1 MTYGLFFGCVIPN
14 NYPGVEY
21 AVRWLFSEAGFE
33 VDYCD
38 IPKASC
44 CPAPGIYYSTD
55 KETWL
60 TLAARNLC
68 LAQDLGVEI
77 VAVCNSCFGSLKK
90 ATNYLENPNYL
101 GKANKHLSLIGK
113 KYRGIL
119 TIENDRRVYKPIPVK
134 HFVDVMYS
142 DIGIKAIKDKVV
154 KPLTN
159 IKIAVQYGCHYLRPT
174 ESLRIDDS
182 NSPKKVDELVNALG
196 CVSVDYDTKY
206 DCCGGGIRAELLEIS
221 TAMAEDKLKGIQDG
235 KADVIVTPCPYC
247 LLQLD
252 KAQRRLRGVEIPV
265 IHISQLIAL
274 ALGVNPLFLGFET
287 HSISVNPFL
296 RKIVR

>member
-21 AVRWLFSEAGFE
+21 AVRWIFSEAGFE

-44 CPAPGIYYSTD
+44 CPAPAIYYSTD

-77 VAVCNSCFGSLKK
+77 VTTCNSCFGTFTKAIEYLK
-90 ATNYLENPNYL
+90 NPKHLAKVNR
-101 GKANKHLSLIGK
+101 HLSLIGK
-113 KYRGIL
+113 KYTGIP
-119 TIENDRRVYKPIPVK
+119 TIANERKVFKPVLVR
-134 HFVDVMYS
+134 HFVDVLYS
-142 DIGIKAIKDKVV
+142 DIGIEEIKKNIR
-154 KPLTN
+154 KPLKN
-159 IKIAVQYGCHYLRPT
+159 IKVAVQHGCHYLRPT

-182 NSPKKVDELVNALG
+182 NSPKKVDALVNSLG
-196 CVSVDYDTKY
+196 CISVDYDTKY

-221 TAMAEDKLKGIQDG
+221 TAMAEDKLRGIQDAN
-235 KADVIVTPCPYC
+235 ADVIVTPCPYC

-252 KAQRRLRGVEIPV
+252 KAQRRLKGAEIPV
-265 IHISQLIAL
+265 IHISHLIAL

-287 HSISVNPFL
+287 HAISVNPFL
-296 RKIVR
+296 RKIMR